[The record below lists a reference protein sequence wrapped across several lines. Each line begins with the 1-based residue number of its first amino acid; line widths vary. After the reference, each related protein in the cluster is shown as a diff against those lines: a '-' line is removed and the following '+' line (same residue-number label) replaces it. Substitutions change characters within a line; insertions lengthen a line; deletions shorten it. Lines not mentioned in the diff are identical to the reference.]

1 MSKTSRTVKF
11 VIQAIVAG
19 LALAFLITVVAP
31 GLWSGTRRTVEIE
44 QSAPSSARTPGPAS
58 YADAVARAAPAVV
71 NVNTAKVVTVR
82 PRPFF
87 NDPMF
92 RQFFGNPE
100 ELIRPQKRVERSLGS
115 GVIFNKDGYILTN
128 NHVIQ
133 GADAIQVSLRDGRTA
148 TAKVIGTDPDTDL
161 AVLKV
166 DLTNLPTITMGDSDH
181 VRVGDV
187 VLAIGNPFGVGQTV
201 TMGIISATG
210 RDKLGLNTFEN
221 FLQTDAAIN
230 PGNSGGALVDSDGN
244 LIGINSAIF
253 SRSGG
258 SQGIG
263 FAIPSNMAKNVMA
276 QILEYG
282 HPRRGWLG
290 IEAHAVTPS
299 LAKMLNLNKVEGVV
313 VAAVLRDGP
322 AHRAGIKP
330 GDVIIAIDGKPISNG
345 RDALIAISRHKPG
358 EAVKLTI
365 LRDNKQQ
372 TITAVTTERPEQPTP
387 GS

>member
-1 MSKTSRTVKF
+1 MPTTSRTVKF
-11 VIQAIVAG
+11 VIQAVIAG
-19 LALAFLITVVAP
+19 LALAFVITLVAP
-31 GLWSGTRRTVEIE
+31 GLLSSHRTVEIE
-44 QSAPSSARTPGPAS
+44 QSAPSATRSAGPAS
-58 YADAVARAAPAVV
+58 YANAVARAAPAVV

-87 NDPMF
+87 SDPMF

-100 ELIRPQKRVERSLGS
+100 DLIRPQKRVERSLGS

-148 TAKVIGTDPDTDL
+148 TAKVIGSDPDTDL

-230 PGNSGGALVDSDGN
+230 PGNSGGALVDSNGN

-263 FAIPSNMAKNVMA
+263 FAIPSNMAKNVLA

-299 LAKMLNLNKVEGVV
+299 LAKLLNLDKVEGVV

-322 AHRAGIKP
+322 AHHAGIKP
-330 GDVIIAIDGKPISNG
+330 GDVIVAIDGKPISNG
-345 RDALIAISRHKPG
+345 RDALIAISKHKPG

-365 LRDNKQQ
+365 LRNNKQQ
-372 TITAVTTERPEQPTP
+372 TITAVAAERPDQPTP